1 VSAVTTS
8 RFDVRALREPGELK
22 TYGKELGEE
31 IKRDD
36 VASLAAAVS
45 FKIVLAIFPA
55 LLAAV
60 AISALVINEQDL
72 TELFAN
78 FPSELTEVV
87 QPQLEE
93 FIDRAASG
101 SIAIGG
107 VLAGLW
113 AATSAAF
120 TLNKALSRAYDET
133 EERKVVAARIAALA
147 VTVALLLALIA
158 ISVLL
163 VAGGTIEDRLLGTLP
178 LTDTARDSLA
188 LASTAGR
195 YVAAVLLLMVLFAFI
210 YWVGPDFDDRPTWRW
225 ITPGAVV
232 AVLTWLVA
240 SGLFGWYV
248 ANFGRY
254 TDTDSPYGPL
264 GSAIVFMLW
273 LQLSMFALLLGAEIN
288 QVLVVRARRRRSAG
302 AARDAGSVG
311 RDENGRTTSD
321 ATANSEPPRTAGANL
336 RAATTPVPSRGTP
349 APDRGGQRRA
359 SPADPSLDRT
369 REIRIPSAARSAAVT
384 QRWARTA
391 ADTGPFRRQDGDAP
405 AAGADEGGSA
415 DAHGTRRPV
424 PTATAVGAGVAAIS
438 GVVGLAGL
446 LRRLRG

>member
-1 VSAVTTS
+1 VSATTTS
-8 RFDVRALREPGELK
+8 RFDLRALRARGEL
-22 TYGKELGEE
+22 TAVGKQIAAD
-31 IKRDD
+31 IKADD
-36 VASLAAAVS
+36 VSSLAAAVS

-60 AISALVINEQDL
+60 AISALVIDEQDL

-78 FPSELTEVV
+78 FPSDLTEVV

-147 VTVALLLALIA
+147 VTIALLLALIA

-163 VAGGTIEDRLLGTLP
+163 VAGGSIESRVLGTLP
-178 LTDTARDSLA
+178 LTDAARDSLA

-210 YWVGPDFDDRPTWRW
+210 YWVGPDFDERPAWRW

-232 AVLTWLVA
+232 AVVTWLVA

-248 ANFGRY
+248 ANFGSY
-254 TDTDSPYGPL
+254 TDTDSPYGAL

-288 QVLVVRARRRRSAG
+288 QVLAVRARRRRSAG
-302 AARDAGSVG
+302 DTSDAGSVG
-311 RDENGRTTSD
+311 EDESG
-321 ATANSEPPRTAGANL
+321 EVPPSARTAGETTTAVGAPTTTAAGSL
-336 RAATTPVPSRGTP
+336 RAATTPVPATRTMP
-349 APDRGGQRRA
+349 PDRGAPVAARGADGRSGR
-359 SPADPSLDRT
+359 SPSGATDGDRVT
-369 REIRIPSAARSAAVT
+369 ASAARGHNGDGPAPPDDATGDPTRESGGGM
-384 QRWARTA
+384 QRT
-391 ADTGPFRRQDGDAP
+391 
-405 AAGADEGGSA
+405 
-415 DAHGTRRPV
+415 V
-424 PTATAVGAGVAAIS
+424 PTATLVGAGFAAVS

-446 LRRLRG
+446 LRRLRE